1 MPPERVSNSCGLL
14 PKFSTSQNT
23 AFLPV
28 LCGYIVLML
37 IGASSRAE
45 ILLYDDF
52 NTPALNIDN
61 WSVGTWALGRTQLGY
76 KPLLF
81 PKTSTE
87 PAYAR
92 LDLDMFNPTSIQ
104 HQNSSEYMFR
114 GTEIYSKKTFS
125 VTPNGVRFEAK
136 VRNEGILPAGLV
148 TSFFS
153 YTQYQAS
160 AATFADEIDFEF
172 LTNQLTAAH
181 GPILCTTWHDF
192 NTSQAN
198 SGNNK
203 TRNPKYAAWTQRSAP
218 NDLTKWTI
226 YDIDWYP
233 DHVEWLVDG
242 QLVRT
247 ASQAVPTRPMSI
259 RLNFWATG
267 SDWSD
272 AFNADLQPAKDPGHS
287 KKFYYDVSYVKVC
300 TLQ

>member
-1 MPPERVSNSCGLL
+1 M
-14 PKFSTSQNT
+14 
-23 AFLPV
+23 
-28 LCGYIVLML
+28 
-37 IGASSRAE
+37 
-45 ILLYDDF
+45 DD
-52 NTPALNIDN
+52 
-61 WSVGTWALGRTQLGY
+61 WSVGTWALGRTQLGN

-81 PKTSTE
+81 PKTSTQ

-92 LDLDMFNPTSIQ
+92 LEFDTFNPTNIQ

-114 GTEIYSKKTFS
+114 GTEIYSKRTFS
-125 VTPNGVRFEAK
+125 VTPPGVRFEAK

-153 YTQYQAS
+153 YTQYRAPAS
-160 AATFADEIDFEF
+160 TLADEIDFEF

-192 NTSQAN
+192 NTIHAN
-198 SGNNK
+198 PGNNN
-203 TRNPKYAAWTQRSAP
+203 TRNPKYAAWTQRSAT

-233 DHVEWLVDG
+233 DHVEWFVDG

-247 ASQAVPTRPMSI
+247 ASQTVPTRPMSI
-259 RLNFWATG
+259 RLNFWATS
-267 SDWSD
+267 SDWND
-272 AFNADLQPAKDPGHS
+272 AFNADLQPAKDPGDS

-300 TLQ
+300 TLR